1 MQLVYALLIYCK
13 GNTIHREKRNILRF
27 SVLKITQVESVESNS
42 KCKISKN
49 FRRNDLSPYRN

>member
-27 SVLKITQVESVESNS
+27 SVLKITQVENTLAITLLCLYTHYTLQTQNRKSE
-42 KCKISKN
+42 
-49 FRRNDLSPYRN
+49 